1 MSLRLPAAALAVLL
15 LAFSAG
21 TVMAAAPGTAPG
33 QNKIVCFQSG
43 AATCTV
49 NTNGAKGSVTFKVT
63 GPGAASAYYVGYNA
77 SVYGVKLSSLS
88 LLSFQYTGNAATAG
102 APRFS
107 IPIDQNNDGYTE
119 AFAFVPAVSCNNG
132 QGKVDVIG
140 DSTCL
145 VYYAP
150 DGVTGW
156 ANWAA
161 FAAAHPTYEVAELDN
176 YVFPTADE
184 VGTWTL
190 SQLVIGKSGK

>member
-1 MSLRLPAAALAVLL
+1 MRRLTIATIALLVTAFGAVT
-15 LAFSAG
+15 AS
-21 TVMAAAPGTAPG
+21 AAAPSTAPG

-49 NTNGAKGSVTFKVT
+49 NTNGAKGSVTFTVT
-63 GPGAASAYYVGYNA
+63 GPGAASAYYVGYNN
-77 SVYGVKLSSLS
+77 SVYGVKLGNLTQ
-88 LLSFQYTGNAATAG
+88 LSFQYTGDAATAG

-107 IPIDQNNDGYTE
+107 IPIDQNDDGYTE
-119 AFAFVPAVSCNNG
+119 AFAFVPAISCNNG

-161 FAAAHPTYEVAELDN
+161 FAAAHPTYEVSALDN
-176 YVFPTADE
+176 YVFPISDE
-184 VGTWTL
+184 PGTWTL
-190 SQLVIGKSGK
+190 NQVTIGKPGK